1 MANTINSYS
10 GSGAASVT
18 SSRST
23 QTSREN
29 ARANESEPVP
39 AGAPAATNENSQSET
54 GNAEVQ
60 ITSTAASLASLG
72 QRISTLPDINQNRVA
87 QISHALANGTY
98 SISADKIA
106 GGLLQSDQG
115 LAQIGI

>member
-29 ARANESEPVP
+29 AS
-39 AGAPAATNENSQSET
+39 AATSENSQSEA

-72 QRISTLPDINQNRVA
+72 QRLSSLPAINQNRVA
-87 QISHALANGTY
+87 QISQALANGTY

-106 GGLLQSDQG
+106 SGLLQSDHG
-115 LAQIGI
+115 LAQIGL

>member
-29 ARANESEPVP
+29 AS
-39 AGAPAATNENSQSET
+39 AATSENSQSEA

-106 GGLLQSDQG
+106 SGLLQSDQG

>member
-10 GSGAASVT
+10 GSGAASVS

-23 QTSREN
+23 QASREN
-29 ARANESEPVP
+29 AS
-39 AGAPAATNENSQSET
+39 AATTSENSQSDT

-60 ITSTAASLASLG
+60 ITSTAARLASLG
-72 QRISTLPDINQNRVA
+72 QRLSTLPDIDQNRVA
-87 QISHALANGTY
+87 QISQALANGTY

-106 GGLLQSDQG
+106 SGLLQSDRG
-115 LAQIGI
+115 LAQIGL

>member
-23 QTSREN
+23 QASREN
-29 ARANESEPVP
+29 NS
-39 AGAPAATNENSQSET
+39 AATTSENSQSGA

-87 QISHALANGTY
+87 QISQALANGTY
-98 SISADKIA
+98 SISAERIA
-106 GGLLQSDQG
+106 SGLLQSDQG
-115 LAQIGI
+115 LAQIGL

>member
-29 ARANESEPVP
+29 AS
-39 AGAPAATNENSQSET
+39 AATSENSQSEA

-72 QRISTLPDINQNRVA
+72 QRISTLPAINQNRVA
-87 QISHALANGTY
+87 QISQALANGTY

-106 GGLLQSDQG
+106 SGLLQSDQG
-115 LAQIGI
+115 LAQIGM